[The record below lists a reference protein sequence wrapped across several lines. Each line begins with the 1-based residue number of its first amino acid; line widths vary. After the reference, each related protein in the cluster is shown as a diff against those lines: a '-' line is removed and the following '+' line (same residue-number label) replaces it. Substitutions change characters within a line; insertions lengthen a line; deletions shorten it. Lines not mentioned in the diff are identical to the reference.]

1 MIRIMR
7 QVEKVRKP
15 ETKEGVYSVK
25 TRYKWTISM
34 KLWLAL
40 TLLILVVLGGLGV
53 TITWLF
59 GDFYLQQ
66 KLDSLRTEATEISTQ
81 LATVYSWSER
91 LSLLETLKLT
101 SGTQM
106 VILDS
111 HGNILVISGSS
122 LNTSQVLQGGI
133 SGYLGGTGGGLI
145 GGWSRNLQPSDFFTS
160 EYLAKVLAGHTISIK
175 ALPVNGGGQTM
186 LLAAA
191 PVGAKP
197 VQGVVLL
204 GSSPIPLQ
212 ESIATFRR
220 LILYASLIAVFL
232 ATAVSLIFAR
242 QVTRPLALMQR
253 GATRMANG
261 DFLPI
266 QGITSNDE
274 IGELAEVLNSMGESL
289 RNHMEWLSQE
299 RNLLQGIV
307 ESISDAVVM
316 LSFEGVILYA
326 NDSAKGLWQ
335 ENEVELL
342 ERKTQIVD
350 FLLTMSQTL
359 IQDENYATMTLGIQ
373 VLQVVMA
380 PLAETEGIGGHVA
393 VLRDVTAS
401 LRAEKARREFLASV
415 THELRTPLHLIQG
428 YLEAIQDAVVPKHQQ
443 GEYIELVLD
452 EAKRLA
458 RLVQDLQDINWLE
471 RGQNLQ
477 LVPIDMECFMSD
489 LYQRFQGR
497 AQELGLNLEVSQG
510 SGELLADPDQLLQV
524 FINLLDNAMSHT
536 SRGKT
541 VRVFQVEEL
550 NEVQLAVQDE
560 GEGIPKEALPYIF
573 DRFFRVN
580 KARSRKDGGMGLGLA
595 IVRQIVEAHRGH
607 VRVESDMGKG
617 TTFWIVLPNMQS
629 LD

>member
-1 MIRIMR
+1 
-7 QVEKVRKP
+7 
-15 ETKEGVYSVK
+15 
-25 TRYKWTISM
+25 M

-66 KLDSLRTEATEISTQ
+66 KLNSLRTEATEISTQ
-81 LATVYSWSER
+81 LGTVYSWSER

-106 VILDS
+106 VILDT

-133 SGYLGGTGGGLI
+133 SGYLGGAGGGLI

-160 EYLAKVLAGHTISIK
+160 EYLAQVLSGKTISIK
-175 ALPVNGGGQTM
+175 ALPINGGGQTM

-266 QGITSNDE
+266 QGVTSNDE
-274 IGELAEVLNSMGESL
+274 IGDLAEVLNSMGESL
-289 RNHMEWLSQE
+289 KNHMEWLSQE